1 LDLGAIEWPSAPSQE
16 DLGQQ
21 LAELGETKKK
31 KKPEKN
37 LSLFDFQDDY
47 QPAKDG
53 SSIAENKEPT
63 YAETSMEDNSVVS
76 PAPTVYEAVLPVL
89 LNHLSKPMSVEKL
102 SKKLDVSKQQLNKWL
117 KKAVGDGAIKKLS
130 KPVRYEKTGN

>member
-1 LDLGAIEWPSAPSQE
+1 
-16 DLGQQ
+16 LGQQ